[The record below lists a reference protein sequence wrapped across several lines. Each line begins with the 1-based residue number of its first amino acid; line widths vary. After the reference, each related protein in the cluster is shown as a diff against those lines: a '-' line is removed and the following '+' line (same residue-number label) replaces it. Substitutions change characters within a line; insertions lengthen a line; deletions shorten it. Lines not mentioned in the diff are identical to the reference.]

1 MNQPRHTNRRISF
14 LAFYLIWSDLKSWE
28 VPPLHVRVCEWL
40 ERFFWSGG
48 RAAVLKIFRGA
59 GKSTIVGVFQ
69 AWILYT
75 DGTFRLLDQ
84 AADDRVAAK
93 LSKDTRNVLRRHPLC
108 KGMLPHHDQSATSIN
123 VVTNDDARNPS
134 VSAHGIMSNVTSG
147 RAEAAIFDDVEVP
160 KNSRTDQAREDLR
173 ERMLEA
179 THVLVPGGWKLYIGT
194 PHAHDSIYD
203 EQTAGGAATLD
214 IPLFCHHVRYE
225 EHVTATQQRFPF
237 NFPADAVADLY
248 VFLGKPKSG
257 RLLVEGNDYRLD
269 RSSVVFERP
278 PGELVD
284 IYAGNAWPER
294 FTRQDIAYRRKDS
307 RRLNNWDSQY
317 QLHARP
323 INETRLDPD
332 RIIPYDAEPTI
343 TMSNGQPRMMLG
355 ETVII
360 GARVYWDCA
369 LGKVHGDDSALS
381 VLFTNDRGALFWHV
395 CEALTGDIDTQCLKV
410 REIVIRY
417 GLRSVTVETNGVGG
431 FVSAHLRKAL
441 RGTECA
447 VLEYPV
453 PSDRSKA
460 ERILDA
466 LEAPL
471 SGRYLWAH
479 VTALDR
485 FESQMRAWVP
495 GARGQRDDFIDSGSG
510 AIAQTP
516 VRIGRL
522 VVRVESTNP
531 LDWRPGA
538 GDYAIQIE
546 GRS

>member
-1 MNQPRHTNRRISF
+1 MSPAPHTSRRISF
-14 LAFYLIWSDLKSWE
+14 LAFYLIWSDLKGWE
-28 VPPLHVRVCEWL
+28 VPALHAQVCEWL
-40 ERFFWSGG
+40 ERFFWSGA

-69 AWILYT
+69 AWVLYT

-84 AADDRVAAK
+84 AADDRVASK

-108 KGMLPHHDQSATSIN
+108 KGMLPDHEQSATSLN
-123 VVTNDDARNPS
+123 VVTNEDARNPS
-134 VSAHGIMSNVTSG
+134 VSAHGVMSNVTSG

-160 KNSRTDQAREDLR
+160 KNCRTDQAREDLR

-179 THVLVPGGWKLYIGT
+179 THVLVPGGWKLFVGT

-203 EQTAGGAATLD
+203 EQTASGAVTLA
-214 IPLFCHHVRYE
+214 IPLFRHHVRYE
-225 EHVTATQQRFPF
+225 ETVTALQKHFPV
-237 NFPADAVADLY
+237 NFPPEAFADLY
-248 VFLGKPKSG
+248 VFLGKPKAG
-257 RLLVEGNDYRLD
+257 RLLIEGTDYRVD
-269 RSSVVFERP
+269 RSAVIFERA

-284 IYAGNAWPER
+284 IYSGNAWPER
-294 FTRQDIAYRRKDS
+294 FTRADIVHRRKES

-323 INETRLDPD
+323 IHETRLDPD
-332 RIIPYDAEPTI
+332 RVIPYDVEPQI
-343 TMSNGQPRMMLG
+343 TMANGEPRMMLG
-355 ETVII
+355 ETMIV

-369 LGKVHGDDSALS
+369 LGKVKGDDSALA
-381 VLFTNDRGALFWHV
+381 VIFTNDRGALFWHV
-395 CEALTGDIDTQCLKV
+395 CEALTGDIDAQCLKV
-410 REIVIRY
+410 REIVVRY

-431 FVSAHLRKAL
+431 FVPAHLRKAL
-441 RGTECA
+441 RGTDCA
-447 VLEYPV
+447 VLDYPV
-453 PSDRSKA
+453 PSSRSKA

-479 VTALDR
+479 VSALDR
-485 FESQMRAWVP
+485 FESQMRAYVP
-495 GARGQRDDFIDSGSG
+495 GAPGQRDDLIDSGAG

-516 VRIGRL
+516 VRIGRHIG
-522 VVRVESTNP
+522 RVDSTNP

-546 GRS
+546 GRI